1 VTATASATAAAR
13 AAGAGVGDSG
23 GDGWSEWVGD
33 SDGCGS
39 VGSEGIGAGS

>member
-1 VTATASATAAAR
+1 M
-13 AAGAGVGDSG
+13 GDSG
-23 GDGWSEWVGD
+23 GNGWSEGVGD